1 MPTWTQD
8 ALQIVWTF
16 LRDKELNDLARS
28 LGPIA
33 KRQIDTL
40 YNHIIKAVDE
50 LNGCT

>member
-8 ALQIVWTF
+8 AFADRLDF
-16 LRDKELNDLARS
+16 LRGKELNDLARS